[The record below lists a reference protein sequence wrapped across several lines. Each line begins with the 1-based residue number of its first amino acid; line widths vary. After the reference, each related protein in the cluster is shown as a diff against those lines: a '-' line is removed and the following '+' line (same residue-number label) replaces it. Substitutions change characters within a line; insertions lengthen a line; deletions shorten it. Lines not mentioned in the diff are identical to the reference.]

1 MSQVSEAKHD
11 GEYGSQVGS
20 ISVAKDNRDGA
31 VLLKLVV
38 SVCFWFCFC
47 CISGFYQA
55 FGLPGSTLF

>member
-1 MSQVSEAKHD
+1 
-11 GEYGSQVGS
+11 
-20 ISVAKDNRDGA
+20 VAKDNRDGA

-55 FGLPGSTLF
+55 FGLPGSALF